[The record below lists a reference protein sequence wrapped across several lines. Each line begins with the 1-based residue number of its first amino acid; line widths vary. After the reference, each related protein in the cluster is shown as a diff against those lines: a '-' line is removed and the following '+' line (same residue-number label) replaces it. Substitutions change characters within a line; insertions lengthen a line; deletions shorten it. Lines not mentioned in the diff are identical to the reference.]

1 MLHLL
6 KSARANRRELT
17 EKRKMNML
25 KEKDY
30 LAQLSEYLR

>member
-1 MLHLL
+1 MTN
-6 KSARANRRELT
+6 SNRLT

-30 LAQLSEYLR
+30 WAQLSEYLR